1 MVLKKANKNK
11 RNWFIDIL
19 KKDIK
24 LLIIT
29 ITLGLIASSLGMAI
43 AVFSQKLIDTII
55 PSHNLN
61 NLFIGLCIAASILL
75 IKIIVTYTQ
84 QYTGAKYNQQFNMR
98 LIDEFFRNLLLLPKS
113 FFDSH
118 STGVLIAR
126 MNDSS
131 SIQQTITYVANT
143 LILNALILI
152 VSIVVMFFYSAKMS
166 LMVLVALPIFLTI
179 AFAYKKKVV
188 RNITKVMEANA
199 KKESNYISTIQNIDL
214 LKTHNKEEMF
224 TNINHEMYGD
234 YQKRIL
240 RSTMTGAS
248 IGAVAE
254 LSGTFLFILML
265 SYSSY
270 QMIIGN
276 LTVGE
281 FTAAITIATGMFG
294 PIATL
299 GFAILQLQGAR
310 VAFDRMYEFITL
322 DPEYDKNEDETK
334 LNLEKITNIELKNI
348 YFSYQNEK
356 IILNDLS
363 FMVNK
368 GEMLCIFGRNGSGK
382 TTILKLLMY
391 LYRPGNG
398 DIKFNGTDI
407 KDISIQGFR
416 KKIAIVA
423 QQSKLF
429 DRTVIENICLDSDYM
444 ETETAIHFLNGLGFD
459 KYINTLDQGYNTMI
473 NENGENLSGGQK
485 QIISLARALCKKPD
499 VLLLDEPTASMD
511 EEAEA
516 FVIET
521 LKKFKA
527 NGIVIIVTHKR
538 NPAKESDKIVILKN
552 GAFQDQGT
560 HQELVLAKNL
570 YSESFLHQEYNEY

>member
-1 MVLKKANKNK
+1 MVLKNKDENK
-11 RNWFIDIL
+11 WNWFINIL

-24 LLIIT
+24 LLIST
-29 ITLGLIASSLGMAI
+29 IILGLIASSLGMAI

-61 NLFIGLCIAASILL
+61 KLFIGLSIAAGILL
-75 IKIIVTYTQ
+75 TKIIITYTQ

-98 LIDEFFRNLLLLPKS
+98 LIDEFFKNLLLLPKS

-118 STGVLIAR
+118 NTGVLTAR

-131 SIQQTITYVANT
+131 SIQQTITYIANT
-143 LILNALILI
+143 LILNVLILI
-152 VSIVVMFFYSAKMS
+152 VSIVFMFFYSPIMS
-166 LMVLVALPIFLTI
+166 LMVLAALPIFLTI

-188 RNITKVMEANA
+188 RNVTKVMESNA

-224 TNINHEMYGD
+224 SNINHDMYGY

-248 IGAVAE
+248 IGTIAE
-254 LSGTFLFILML
+254 ISGTLLYILML

-276 LTVGE
+276 LTVGK
-281 FTAAITIATGMFG
+281 FTAAITIASGMFG
-294 PIATL
+294 PIGTL

-310 VAFDRMYEFITL
+310 VAFDRMYEFINL
-322 DPEYDKNEDETK
+322 DTEYDRNQDEK
-334 LNLEKITNIELKNI
+334 KIHLEKITNIELKNI

-356 IILNDLS
+356 NILNDLT
-363 FMVNK
+363 FKVTK
-368 GEMLCIFGRNGSGK
+368 GEILCIFGRNGSGK

-391 LYRPGNG
+391 LYKPGHG

-407 KDISIQGFR
+407 KDLSIQGFR

-429 DRTVIENICLDSDYM
+429 DRTVIENICLDSDYT
-444 ETETAIHFLNGLGFD
+444 ETETAIQFLNSLGFN
-459 KYINTLDQGYNTMI
+459 KYINTLAQGYYTII

-521 LKKFKA
+521 LKKFKK
-527 NGIVIIVTHKR
+527 NGIVIIVTHRR

-570 YSESFLHQEYNEY
+570 YSESFSNQQYN